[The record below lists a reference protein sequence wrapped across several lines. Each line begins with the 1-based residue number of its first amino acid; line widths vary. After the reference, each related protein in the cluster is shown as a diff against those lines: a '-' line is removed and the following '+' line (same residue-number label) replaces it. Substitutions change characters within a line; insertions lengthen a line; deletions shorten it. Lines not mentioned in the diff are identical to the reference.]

1 MGSSK
6 QSSKPDSFTR
16 IEFSI
21 SNAEYPFVGVSTI
34 DGCRAMLE
42 KMIPRNA
49 GSYAEFFEVSGV
61 EPERVFEN
69 ARAHESVEPT
79 LLDEYESGGLFE
91 FRVSR
96 NCPAVFLCEH
106 GALPR
111 EVYSA
116 DGRGRISAEIPRS
129 EDAGE
134 IVDAF
139 LDSHPD
145 AELRAK
151 REQSSVTPLFGQRQY
166 KRVLSERLTD
176 RQREV
181 FTAAYEAGYYEWP
194 REITADALATELN
207 ISTSTLLDHLRSVEQ
222 TFVRLF
228 FEPTDR

>member
-1 MGSSK
+1 MSTQEPVSE
-6 QSSKPDSFTR
+6 PESFTR
-16 IEFSI
+16 VEFSL
-21 SNAEYPFVGVSTI
+21 SNAEYPFVGISTI
-34 DGCRAMLE
+34 DGCRAALE
-42 KMIPRNA
+42 EILPRSA

-61 EPERVFEN
+61 ESERVLEI
-69 ARAHESVEPT
+69 ARTHESAEPT
-79 LLDEYESGGLFE
+79 LLDEYESVSLFE

-96 NCPAVFLCEH
+96 NCPAVFLCER

-111 EVYSA
+111 EVYST
-116 DGRGRISAEIPRS
+116 DGRGRISAEIPPS

-151 REQSSVTPLFGQRQY
+151 REQSSVTPLFGHRQY

-181 FTAAYEAGYYEWP
+181 FTAAYEVGYYEWP
-194 REITADALATELN
+194 REITAEALATELD
-207 ISTSTLLDHLRSVEQ
+207 IATSTLLDHLRSVEQ

>member
-1 MGSSK
+1 MGTSERASE
-6 QSSKPDSFTR
+6 PGTFTR
-16 IEFSI
+16 VEFTL
-21 SNAEYPFVGVSTI
+21 SNGEYPFVGITTI
-34 DGCRAMLE
+34 DGCRAALE
-42 KMIPRNA
+42 KILPRSV
-49 GSYAEFFEVSGV
+49 GTYAEFFEVSGV
-61 EPERVFEN
+61 EPARALEA
-69 ARAHESVEPT
+69 ARAHESAEPT

-96 NCPAVFLCEH
+96 NCPVVFLCER
-106 GALPR
+106 GALAR
-111 EVYSA
+111 DVYGA
-116 DGRGRISAEIPRS
+116 DGRGRISAEIPPWK
-129 EDAGE
+129 DASG

-151 REQSSVTPLFGQRQY
+151 REQASVTPLIGHRQY

-194 REITADALATELN
+194 REITAETLATDLDV
-207 ISTSTLLDHLRSVEQ
+207 STSTLLDHLRSVEQ